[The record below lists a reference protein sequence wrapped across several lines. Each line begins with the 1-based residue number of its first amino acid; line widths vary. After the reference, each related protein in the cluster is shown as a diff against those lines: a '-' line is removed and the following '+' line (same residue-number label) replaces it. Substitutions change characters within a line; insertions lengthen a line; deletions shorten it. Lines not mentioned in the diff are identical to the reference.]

1 MSQRLGSE
9 VSLVDV
15 LTKTVNQN
23 SCLDFARLLTGP
35 KPQGRHHDKAS
46 YGHPISPR
54 WPFNSMPLIFHSVC
68 RPLCSCS
75 TEERELTS
83 VQ

>member
-1 MSQRLGSE
+1 MSQWLGSE

-23 SCLDFARLLTGP
+23 SCWDFAKLLTGP

-46 YGHPISPR
+46 YGHPVSPR
-54 WPFNSMPLIFHSVC
+54 WPFN
-68 RPLCSCS
+68 
-75 TEERELTS
+75 
-83 VQ
+83 